1 MTLSGMRRFLPVALT
16 AAACAIVIPAC
27 GSSDSSSSSTTPKAV
42 ASPKVEAIAA
52 QVPAQFQGK
61 PLVVGS
67 DASYAPMEFIGNDGK
82 TVTGADVDL
91 ANALASTMGLK
102 ADVQN
107 SPFDGILA
115 GIKSGKYGLGMSSF
129 TDTKEREKEVDFVT
143 YFRAGTSFYTPAGKA
158 NVSSLSDLCGLKV
171 TAQKGTTQADE
182 IAAQNKKCPADKQ
195 ITALILPDQNAVNL
209 AVSSGRA
216 DVAMADSPV
225 AAYAVKQS
233 GGKLELSGKSYN
245 DAPYGIAMAKGSG
258 LDKPVLAALNALIA
272 SGAYKQILDK
282 WGLSA
287 GAITDPKVN
296 GAES

>member
-27 GSSDSSSSSTTPKAV
+27 GSSDSSSSSTTSQSVTATKD
-42 ASPKVEAIAA
+42 EAIAA
-52 QVPAQFQGK
+52 KVPAKFQGK
-61 PLVVGS
+61 ALVVGS
-67 DASYAPMEFIGNDGK
+67 DASYAPMEFIGDDGK
-82 TVTGADVDL
+82 TVVGADVDL
-91 ANALASTMGLK
+91 ANALATTMGLK

-107 SPFDGILA
+107 APFDGILN

-129 TDTKEREKEVDFVT
+129 TDTKEREQEVDFVT

-158 NVSSLSDLCGLKV
+158 TVTKIEDLCGLTV

-209 AVSSGRA
+209 AVTSGRA
-216 DVAMADSPV
+216 QAAMADSPV

-233 GGKLELSGKSYN
+233 GDKLELSGKSYN
-245 DAPYGIAMAKGSG
+245 DAPYGIALPKGSG
-258 LDKPVLAALNALIA
+258 LDQPLLDALKALIA